1 MLRAME
7 VLAFELFDDAEP
19 GAGQPFVEDTAK
31 LRNEPNGQPVCVELL
46 VTNA

>member
-31 LRNEPNGQPVCVELL
+31 SRMDNRY
-46 VTNA
+46 ASSFS